1 MFGFVK
7 KRKDKQLNPDEIT
20 EKNLN
25 QIVDFTLLKPTAT
38 IKELENFL
46 SVAYKNRY
54 YSVCVN
60 PVNVKY
66 AKRYIANKFKDKIKL
81 CSVVGFPLGENATEI
96 KVAEAKLAVQDGAD
110 EIDVVM
116 SISRAKSGDWK
127 YVKDE
132 ISRVV
137 RCAKGRVVKIIIET
151 AYLTKSE
158 IEKAS
163 QVCVKARV
171 DFVKTS
177 TGFANGGATPEIVEI
192 IKSVV
197 KNKCRIKASGGI
209 ESVDDAMDM
218 VRMGA
223 NRIGTSRKL

>member
-1 MFGFVK
+1 MFGIK
-7 KRKDKQLNPDEIT
+7 KKVNQLTAGEVS

-25 QIVDFTLLKPTAT
+25 QIIDFTLLKPTT
-38 IKELENFL
+38 TFKELENFL
-46 SVAYKNRY
+46 SVAYKNKY

-66 AKRYIANKFKDKIKL
+66 AKRYIANKFKDRLKV

-96 KVAEAKLAVQDGAD
+96 KVAESKLAISDGAD

-116 SISRAKSGDWK
+116 SISRAKSGEWK

-132 ISRVV
+132 ISRIV
-137 RCAKGRVVKIIIET
+137 RCSKGRVVKVIIET
-151 AYLTKSE
+151 AYLTKAE

-163 QVCVKARV
+163 QICVRARV
-171 DFVKTS
+171 DYVKTS

-192 IKSVV
+192 IRGVV
-197 KNKCRIKASGGI
+197 KNKCGIKASGGI
-209 ESVDDAMDM
+209 STTEDAMDM